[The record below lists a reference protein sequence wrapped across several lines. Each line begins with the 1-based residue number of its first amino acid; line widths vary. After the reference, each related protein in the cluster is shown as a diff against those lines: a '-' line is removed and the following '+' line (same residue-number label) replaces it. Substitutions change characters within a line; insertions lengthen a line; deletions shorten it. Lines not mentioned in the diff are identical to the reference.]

1 MMAKPETQ
9 TSGYRIGAVSRLTG
23 ISPDT
28 LRIWERRYDVVTPE
42 RSAGGGRLY
51 SSEDIARL
59 KLIGRLVRKGDT
71 IGVVA
76 SLSHDELEERLAE
89 TRDVSQKLA
98 AETPYRLM
106 VIGELLSVK
115 MKAAAD
121 TLSSMSLVA
130 CYDTAQAFMS
140 DADPMDA
147 DILLIEQPTLQV
159 ETAVQIVDWASR
171 INAAHAVVVYRFSS
185 EQAMQKLPKS
195 RVSSLRGPVDVQAVQ
210 NHCRAILGQYR
221 NAEQEEAEHAS
232 NQGQSVSPRQYSDE
246 ALARLASISSTI
258 KCECPRH
265 LAELITSLSAFE
277 KYSSECESR
286 NLKDSELHAY
296 LSTTSSKARHLFEL
310 ALSQVIEAENIEL

>member
-1 MMAKPETQ
+1 MAKSETQ
-9 TSGYRIGAVSRLTG
+9 ASGYRIGSVSRLTG

-28 LRIWERRYDVVTPE
+28 LRIWERRYDVVTPD

-59 KLIGRLVRKGDT
+59 KLIGRLINKGDT

-76 SLSHDELEERLAE
+76 GLSHDELKERLAE
-89 TRDVSQKLA
+89 TRDVSDTLA
-98 AETPYRLM
+98 METPFRLM
-106 VIGELLSVK
+106 VIGELLSEK

-121 TLSSMSLVA
+121 SLSSMTLVA
-130 CYDTAQAFMS
+130 CYDTPRAFLA
-140 DADPMDA
+140 DADPVDA
-147 DILLIEQPTLQV
+147 DMLLIEQPTLQSD
-159 ETAVQIVDWASR
+159 TALQVVDWTSR
-171 INAAHAVVVYRFSS
+171 INAAHAVVVYRFAT
-185 EQAMQKLPKS
+185 EQALEKLPKS
-195 RVSSLRGPVDVQAVQ
+195 RSSSLRAPVDVQTLQ
-210 NHCRAILGQYR
+210 SHCIAILGQCR
-221 NAEQEEAEHAS
+221 QAEQDEAEYTFE
-232 NQGQSVSPRQYSDE
+232 QGQSVPPRQYSDE

-296 LSTTSSKARHLFEL
+296 LSVTSSKARHLFEI